1 MKLWATRE
9 TRTELLMACL
19 RALMGVIFLSVW
31 SYNLSKGY
39 YSAHGWAQFV
49 QHYADTTKVAPYA
62 DFLNK
67 VMIPHA
73 GLLAPGQF
81 AVELVVFGLFLVL
94 GSFTPVSALL
104 AALFQLNL
112 LIATSGTK
120 DWPGTYI
127 TLAAVLVAVSL
138 TQAGRTLGVDALLAR
153 RYPHPR
159 LPVY

>member
-1 MKLWATRE
+1 MRLWATRE
-9 TRTELLMACL
+9 TRTDLMMAAL
-19 RALMGVIFLSVW
+19 RVLMGVIFLSVW
-31 SYNLSKGY
+31 SYNLSKGF

-49 QHYADTTKVAPYA
+49 QGYADTTKVGLYA

-73 GLLAPGQF
+73 AILAPGQF
-81 AVELVVFGLFLVL
+81 VVESVVFGLFLVFGL
-94 GSFTPVSALL
+94 FTPVSALL
-104 AALFQLNL
+104 AALVQLNL
-112 LIATSGTK
+112 LLATSGTK

-138 TQAGRTLGVDALLAR
+138 SQAGRTLGLDALLAR
-153 RYPHPR
+153 RDPHPR